1 MAKVRSAAEASGRI
15 KDGAVIAVN
24 SSSGLLCP
32 DAVLAALGD
41 RFLKEGAPKNLTT
54 IHPIAAG
61 DMFGTRGVDHLA
73 HKGMISRIIGGSYP
87 SGPTS
92 AEPPLIWQRILAEDL
107 AAWNVPSGII
117 FDMLREGA
125 AKRPG
130 VLNKVGMDTFVD
142 PEQDGC
148 AMNAAAKA
156 QPLVKR
162 VSFDGDTWL
171 HFPPIR
177 PDVAIIRAST
187 ADENG
192 NLTFE
197 QEGATLGAMEM
208 ALAARNS
215 GGIVIAQVRRVAAQ
229 GTLRPHDVRV
239 PGILVDFIVEA
250 PDQLQTT
257 ATPYDPAISGELFR
271 PLHTFRLAEFNVGK
285 VIARRVARELQTG
298 WAVNIGFGI
307 SANVPRVLIEEGH
320 HGKVTWVIEQG
331 AVGEVPL
338 LDFKFGCA
346 ANAEAFVASPHQFI
360 YFQGGGFD
368 CSLLSFLEIDAE
380 GSVNVSRLS
389 ATPHRTAGAG
399 GFVDI
404 TSRAR
409 KIVFSGNF
417 NAGAK
422 MHLDD
427 GRLVIDKE
435 GKIAKIV
442 PKVDQVSFSGKRAL
456 MQGQEITYVTE
467 RCVLRLLAEGLTV
480 TEIAPGIDMQRDI
493 LDQASTPL
501 HVADDLKAMDPA
513 LFREG
518 LIGLAL

>member
-1 MAKVRSAAEASGRI
+1 MSKIKTAAQAVQLI
-15 KDGAVIAVN
+15 KDGAMIAVN
-24 SSSGLLCP
+24 SSSGLCCP
-32 DAVLAALGD
+32 DAVLKALGE
-41 RFLKEGAPKNLTT
+41 RFDAQGHPRALTS

-61 DMFGTRGVDHLA
+61 DMFGTLGVDHIA
-73 HKGMISRIIGGSYP
+73 KPGMLVRIMGGSYP
-87 SGPTS
+87 SGPTT
-92 AEPPLIWQRILAEDL
+92 AAAPLIWQMILAEQVE
-107 AAWNVPSGII
+107 AYNIPSGIM

-130 VLNKVGMDTFVD
+130 VLTKVGMETFVD
-142 PEQDGC
+142 PDQEGC
-148 AMNAAAKA
+148 AMNALAKA
-156 QPLVKR
+156 KPLVR
-162 VSFDGDTWL
+162 RLEFDGEDWL
-171 HFPPIR
+171 HFPALR

-215 GGIVIAQVRRVAAQ
+215 GGLVIAQVRRIAQ
-229 GTLRPHDVRV
+229 NGSLRPHDVRV
-239 PGILVDFIVEA
+239 PGILVDVIVEA

-257 ATPYDPAISGELFR
+257 ATAYDPAISGEVFR
-271 PLHTFRLAEFNVGK
+271 PLNTFQVPDFNPSK
-285 VIARRVARELQTG
+285 VIARRVSQELQAG

-307 SANVPRVLIEEGH
+307 SANVPRILLEEGH

-331 AVGEVPL
+331 AVGGIPL

-346 ANAEAFVASPHQFI
+346 SNAEAFVASPHQFS
-360 YFQGGGFD
+360 YFQAGGFD

-404 TSRAR
+404 TARAR

-422 MHLDD
+422 MHLED

-435 GKIAKIV
+435 GKVAKVV
-442 PKVDQVSFSGKRAL
+442 PKVDQVSFSGRRARA
-456 MQGQEITYVTE
+456 QGQDITYVTE
-467 RCVLRLLAEGLTV
+467 RCVMRLEGDGLVV
-480 TEIAPGIDMQRDI
+480 TEIAPGMDLQRDI
-493 LDQASTPL
+493 LDQAATPL
-501 HVADDLKAMDPA
+501 RVADNLKTMEAR
-513 LFREG
+513 LFAEP
-518 LIGLAL
+518 LFGLAL